1 MARKQESRYIQ
12 YYVGTAAPKLVPQ
25 LPKKNKTKLPKVY
38 KQQSYTVQVDPLALG
53 GIVVSVVMLVL
64 MAVGFFVPGAVLLY
78 RGYKARNPGRIKAI
92 CAISLVWLVM
102 TLVLLILNFLTAGA
116 TALAGD
122 LLYGFLVI
130 LSAPMFCGQAWVLSL
145 FLWACLLM
153 SGLSCLKK
161 IKQ

>member
-64 MAVGFFVPGAVLLY
+64 MAVGLFTLNAARQELHTAQARVDALQSQNLQLEETYHSRYDLDTVEKAALGLGMIPVEQAQHITISVSQEPIRENTLWERIHFFLDG
-78 RGYKARNPGRIKAI
+78 
-92 CAISLVWLVM
+92 
-102 TLVLLILNFLTAGA
+102 
-116 TALAGD
+116 
-122 LLYGFLVI
+122 
-130 LSAPMFCGQAWVLSL
+130 L
-145 FLWACLLM
+145 FA
-153 SGLSCLKK
+153 
-161 IKQ
+161 